1 LDGPEDRFSRG
12 AAAAVVVLL
21 HGLFIAALM
30 PAPRLGYVVIPR
42 SQAHWA
48 AVTDPPVALV
58 ATFFSSPDPA
68 GATSPDFTKDPAEGA
83 LRDVQV
89 EVIQPRDIRLPDAPS
104 TAVAVRSIAAESGEV
119 RIVCEV
125 HIHQGSAGAVQ
136 AVDFGACTGDL
147 KWQRSLLHSIQA
159 AARLVSPIQE
169 GPFPPVR
176 TLMMDTDSPSPEVL
190 ARQLSEPIA
199 RR

>member
-1 LDGPEDRFSRG
+1 MVSPEDCLCRG
-12 AAAAVVVLL
+12 AAVAVVVLL

-30 PAPRLGYVVIPR
+30 PALRLGYVVIPR
-42 SQAHWA
+42 SQAHWV
-48 AVTDPPVALV
+48 AVTDPPVAMV
-58 ATFFSSPDPA
+58 ASFFSSSNPA
-68 GATSPDFTKDPAEGA
+68 GVTSRYLAKDPADGA
-83 LRDVQV
+83 LRDVQA
-89 EVIQPRDIRLPDAPS
+89 EVIQPRDIMLPDAQS
-104 TAVAVRSIAAESGEV
+104 SAVTAGSAASETGEV

-136 AVDFGACTGDL
+136 AVDFGVCTGDQE
-147 KWQRSLLHSIQA
+147 WQRSLLHSIQA

-169 GPFPPVR
+169 GQFPPVR
-176 TLMMDTDSPSPEVL
+176 TLMMDTASPSPEVL